1 MVARTASALV
11 LAYGP
16 LYHAWVSSVYVCNYT
31 QGTKSHTP
39 YYNYNYLY
47 ISTTTYNYL
56 ELYRIGLQYI
66 SPNCYYVLSRISQSH
81 RSPKIIFTRLEEKDQ
96 NNI

>member
-1 MVARTASALV
+1 MYTLVCMVPRTANALA

-47 ISTTTYNYL
+47 TYNYLQQLPTTTYNYYL
-56 ELYRIGLQYI
+56 
-66 SPNCYYVLSRISQSH
+66 
-81 RSPKIIFTRLEEKDQ
+81 
-96 NNI
+96 